1 MIVPHSCSAF
11 IIFRYNLNVFY
22 SLVCLDNFFCCNCF
36 VSFAESYF
44 CYSSMG
50 GFNWGHNGLPCQSIL
65 SNVKQPFIVL
75 NLSLSLSVRVLA
87 CVYPVLGISL
97 EHHLNY
103 FTLDAFIAGDPRKR
117 SVDVFGQTTHSMLMT
132 INKLKKTMC
141 GTLCSSSS
149 RGLRGAGLATQARV
163 NFLQFIRSLCCEA
176 DFTTVTLLWL

>member
-1 MIVPHSCSAF
+1 MLFLVRSMLMIVPHSCSAF

-75 NLSLSLSVRVLA
+75 NLSLSLCACACVRVS
-87 CVYPVLGISL
+87 C
-97 EHHLNY
+97 
-103 FTLDAFIAGDPRKR
+103 PRHFPGTSSELLHPWRIHCWGPEEVQCWLIWKHET
-117 SVDVFGQTTHSMLMT
+117 FNN
-132 INKLKKTMC
+132 NKLKQNT
-141 GTLCSSSS
+141 T
-149 RGLRGAGLATQARV
+149 RGAQWGRGFMALGAGFQGSAG
-163 NFLQFIRSLCCEA
+163 
-176 DFTTVTLLWL
+176 